1 MKKVLFSVFLMS
13 HILVNAQFK
22 KISIKKKGKEKFSY
36 CLGYPIKILT
46 KNDSLAFGMIHF
58 ITKDSLTL
66 NVFDKVAISDIK
78 LIEPLVKN
86 KIQSPKIESIGEGA
100 VGVLMSVAAIATFD
114 VESVFNIWFQ
124 NLEDKA
130 YNNYGFDDNRLTNK
144 QKRMLKKRWSKKEF
158 DFIAE

>member
-1 MKKVLFSVFLMS
+1 MKKVLVFLFTIS
-13 HILVNAQFK
+13 YTTANAQFI
-22 KISIKKKGKEKFSY
+22 KISIKKNGKEKFSY

-46 KNDSLAFGMIHF
+46 RNDLLTFGMIHF
-58 ITKDSLTL
+58 ITKDSLSL

-78 LIEPLVKN
+78 SIEPLVKN

-114 VESVFNIWFQ
+114 VESIFNIWFQ
-124 NLEDKA
+124 KLEDKA